1 MACSQPFKGQIK
13 LVTGNQRKTLLNFDL
28 PEKEASFSDFLMCS
42 HSKLKLTKEE
52 KRELSLDHRK
62 IIQQYLS
69 LDSKTLLEY
78 VDEFVSALPD
88 SKKWIKVTTQ
98 DFGSYICLAAISM
111 GKIPKDLR
119 VSFELLDTPTELI
132 PKKLNKNLQR
142 KNISVNFTYSEDS
155 WVTPFKSLYKTAA

>member
-1 MACSQPFKGQIK
+1 MPCSKPFKGQIK
-13 LVTGNQRKTLLNFDL
+13 LVSGNQRKTILNFDL
-28 PEKEASFSDFLMCS
+28 PEKEVSFSDFLMCS

-69 LDSKTLLEY
+69 LDTKTLLEY
-78 VDEFVSALPD
+78 VDEFISALP
-88 SKKWIKVTTQ
+88 SSHKEIKVCTQ

-111 GKIPKDLR
+111 GKIPEELN
-119 VSFELLDTPTELI
+119 VEFELVDTPTELI
-132 PKKLNKNLQR
+132 PKKLNKKLAR

>member
-13 LVTGNQRKTLLNFDL
+13 LVSGNQRKTLLKFDI
-28 PEKEASFSDFLMCS
+28 PEKEISFSDTLMCS
-42 HSKLKLTKEE
+42 HSQLKLTKEE

-69 LDSKTLLEY
+69 LDPKTLLDY

-88 SKKWIKVTTQ
+88 SSKNIKVHTQ

-111 GKIPKDLR
+111 GRIPKELQISFDL
-119 VSFELLDTPTELI
+119 VDTPTELI
-132 PKKLNKNLQR
+132 PKKLNKLKQ
-142 KNISVNFTYSEDS
+142 KNISVNFIYSEDS
-155 WVTPFKSLYKTAA
+155 WVTPFKSLYKAAA